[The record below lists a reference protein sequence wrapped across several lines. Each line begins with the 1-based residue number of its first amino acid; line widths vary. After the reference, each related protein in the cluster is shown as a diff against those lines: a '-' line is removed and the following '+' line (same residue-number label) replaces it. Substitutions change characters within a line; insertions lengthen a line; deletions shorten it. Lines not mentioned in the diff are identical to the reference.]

1 MKGMGVAATPWARVR
16 REAEGARQHR
26 FDKLAA
32 QHRDRFWA
40 YAYRLC
46 GNPTDADDLLAETML
61 EAYQSFDA
69 YQGHGF
75 DRWVFRILTT
85 NRIDQT
91 RRARRRPAQPLSEY
105 PEPISGAP
113 NPLDRLLNP
122 LLSEELQLAL
132 QKLPESFRTPLLLC
146 DVEGLDYAAIATR
159 LEIPLGTVRSRIH
172 RARERLHREL
182 GQFCHTKDC
191 PVCGKEATHKALHSC
206 R

>member
-1 MKGMGVAATPWARVR
+1 MGVSATPWSQLESLAE
-16 REAEGARQHR
+16 RERQGR
-26 FDKLAA
+26 FDRLAS
-32 QHRDRFWA
+32 QYRERFFA
-40 YAYRLC
+40 YAFRLC
-46 GNPTDADDLLAETML
+46 GNQTDAEDLLAETML
-61 EAYQSFDA
+61 EAYQSFDT

-105 PEPISGAP
+105 PEPVSVAP
-113 NPLDRLLNP
+113 NPLDWLLNP

-146 DVEGLDYAAIATR
+146 DVEGLDYAAIASR
-159 LEIPLGTVRSRIH
+159 LQVPIGTVRSRIH
-172 RARERLHREL
+172 RGRERLHREL
-182 GQFCHTKDC
+182 GQFCRAKDC
-191 PVCGKEATHKALHSC
+191 SVCGKEARHRALHSC